1 MSADEYWNQIS
12 IHALLAESD
21 IYFKA
26 TQEKTLLFLSTLS
39 LRRATGR
46 PSNGRSPQRNFYPRS
61 PCGERQLSNVRIY
74 SPSIISIHALLAESD
89 AAVIS
94 VAVLFPDISIHALLA
109 ESDYFQP
116 KSRFRILLFLSTLSL
131 RRATCEPVKCF
142 CCCLISIHALL
153 AESDDKTYRRLKHET
168 IKFLSTLSLRRATQ
182 IASSMFFILLIFLST
197 LSLRRATF
205 QISYGLLLLV
215 ISIHALLAESD
226 CATFTQDGA
235 DITISIHA
243 LLAES
248 DALTVPVYMEIP
260 ISIHALLAESDH
272 ALFPHFR
279 CR

>member
-1 MSADEYWNQIS
+1 
-12 IHALLAESD
+12 
-21 IYFKA
+21 
-26 TQEKTLLFLSTLS
+26 
-39 LRRATGR
+39 
-46 PSNGRSPQRNFYPRS
+46 
-61 PCGERQLSNVRIY
+61 
-74 SPSIISIHALLAESD
+74 
-89 AAVIS
+89 
-94 VAVLFPDISIHALLA
+94 
-109 ESDYFQP
+109 
-116 KSRFRILLFLSTLSL
+116 
-131 RRATCEPVKCF
+131 
-142 CCCLISIHALL
+142 
-153 AESDDKTYRRLKHET
+153 
-168 IKFLSTLSLRRATQ
+168 
-182 IASSMFFILLIFLST
+182 MFFILLIFLST